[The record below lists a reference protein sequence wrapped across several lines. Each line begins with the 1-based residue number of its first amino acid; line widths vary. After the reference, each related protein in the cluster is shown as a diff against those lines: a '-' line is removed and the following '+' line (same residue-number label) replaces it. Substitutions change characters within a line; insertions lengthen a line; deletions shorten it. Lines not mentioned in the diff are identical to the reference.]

1 MQTIYLID
9 LKDIKYV
16 GEQVFIPI
24 MQKIKQGKPANHI
37 YPFSFKTYPKNTKSG
52 VAAHQKRYI
61 ENTNFEVKSDKVFTS
76 YTKLI
81 KPWCKT
87 VMELGGVDIKK
98 YSTHSNRSAAYQK
111 QNLWEYCL
119 KTLSN
124 VQGGGLRK
132 HLLSI
137 TTSKSRKSQ
146 IFVFSRV
153 CKYCDDHIGLYC

>member
-1 MQTIYLID
+1 MLLFIR
-9 LKDIKYV
+9 KDILKT
-16 GEQVFIPI
+16 QTL
-24 MQKIKQGKPANHI
+24 KLNLIKFLLATQN
-37 YPFSFKTYPKNTKSG
+37 
-52 VAAHQKRYI
+52 
-61 ENTNFEVKSDKVFTS
+61 
-76 YTKLI
+76 LI

-137 TTSKSRKSQ
+137 TTSKSRKS
-146 IFVFSRV
+146 
-153 CKYCDDHIGLYC
+153 